1 VKILFDEASHTYTH
15 KDTKEQ
21 FTSVTTFLGRY
32 KPPFDSDKHATRVAK
47 REGVS
52 KELVL
57 EMWEEEKNRACER
70 GTNIH
75 KLLEDYIEYGEIED
89 TYGWLYKSYDKAVE
103 RTIDPFDNVL
113 CENLLYNEEI
123 KIAGT
128 ADLIYE
134 HKDDTFTIG
143 DFKTNKRFRFSSQYK
158 ERMNPPVDHFDYC
171 EFNTYALQLSF
182 YAWLYERA
190 TGKKCRKCVI
200 FYLRE
205 DRFLSYHVN
214 YLKSDIYNIISTA
227 NLGSDWM
234 DV

>member
-1 VKILFDEASHTYTH
+1 MKILFDEASHTYTH

-113 CENLLYNEEI
+113 CEKLLYN
-123 KIAGT
+123 
-128 ADLIYE
+128 
-134 HKDDTFTIG
+134 
-143 DFKTNKRFRFSSQYK
+143 
-158 ERMNPPVDHFDYC
+158 
-171 EFNTYALQLSF
+171 
-182 YAWLYERA
+182 
-190 TGKKCRKCVI
+190 
-200 FYLRE
+200 
-205 DRFLSYHVN
+205 
-214 YLKSDIYNIISTA
+214 
-227 NLGSDWM
+227 
-234 DV
+234 

>member
-1 VKILFDEASHTYTH
+1 MKKYTWRTH
-15 KDTKEQ
+15 KITKEK

-47 REGVS
+47 RECVS

-57 EMWEEEKNRACER
+57 ETWEEEKNRACDR
-70 GTNIH
+70 GTHIH
-75 KLLEDYIEYGEIED
+75 KLLEDYIDSGEVED
-89 TYGWLYKSYDKAVE
+89 TYGWLYKSYDKAAE
-103 RTIDPFDNVL
+103 YTIDPFDAVL
-113 CENLLYNEEI
+113 CENLLYNEDI

-134 HKDDTFTIG
+134 HKGKEFTVG

-158 ERMNPPVDHFDYC
+158 EKMMPPVDHLDYC

-182 YAWLYERA
+182 YAWLHEKQ
-190 TGKKCRKCVI
+190 TGMRCRKCVI
-200 FYLRE
+200 FYLKG
-205 DRFLSYHVN
+205 DRFIPYHVN
-214 YLKSDIYNIISTA
+214 YLKTDIYKLLSCA
-227 NLGSDWM
+227 NLNGFPY

>member
-1 VKILFDEASHTYTH
+1 MKILFDEAAHTYTH
-15 KDTKEQ
+15 TDTKEK

-57 EMWEEEKNRACER
+57 ETWEEEKNRACER

-75 KLLEDYIEYGEIED
+75 KLLEDYIECGEIED
-89 TYGWLYKSYDKAVE
+89 TYGWLYKSYDKVVE
-103 RTIDPFDNVL
+103 RSIDPYNKVL
-113 CENLLYNEEI
+113 CENLLYDEEI

-134 HKDDTFTIG
+134 HKDGTFTIG
-143 DFKTNKRFRFSSQYK
+143 DFKTNKRFRFCSQYR
-158 ERMNPPVDHFDYC
+158 ERMKLPVDHLDYC

-182 YAWLYERA
+182 YALLHERQ

-200 FYLRE
+200 FYLKE
-205 DRFLSYHVN
+205 DRFVPYHVN
-214 YLKSDIYNIISTA
+214 YLKSDIYNIIKSA
-227 NLGSDWM
+227 NLGDWW